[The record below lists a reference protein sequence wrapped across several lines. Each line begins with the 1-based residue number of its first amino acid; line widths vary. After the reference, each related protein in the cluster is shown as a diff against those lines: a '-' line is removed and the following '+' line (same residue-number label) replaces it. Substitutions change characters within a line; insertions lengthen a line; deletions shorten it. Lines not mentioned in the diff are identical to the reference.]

1 MVFPPEDEGY
11 FSDLPKV
18 FRVFRGQLYYFGR
31 SVRGMC
37 KDSRT
42 FGHVKGLQSDF
53 WRIYRIYTDPEKSS
67 GKVIKDR
74 EKCICWIDFR
84 WTLCEKSVPWIRTIC
99 HVKERKIWTDQ
110 TCARCKN
117 SGDARYHL
125 LARWERFQGITPSG
139 AEYRALSIWDIQG
152 WTRRY

>member
-18 FRVFRGQLYYFGR
+18 FRVFRGQLDYFGR

-53 WRIYRIYTDPEKSS
+53 
-67 GKVIKDR
+67 
-74 EKCICWIDFR
+74 
-84 WTLCEKSVPWIRTIC
+84 
-99 HVKERKIWTDQ
+99 
-110 TCARCKN
+110 
-117 SGDARYHL
+117 
-125 LARWERFQGITPSG
+125 
-139 AEYRALSIWDIQG
+139 
-152 WTRRY
+152 